1 MLPKHAAVRVDISEW
16 AIWGYLPI
24 LICLALVWRQG
35 IVLAQVSDS
44 TLKLKTGKDIFQA
57 ACVGCHGPEGKGM
70 PQSTT
75 GFTPPATFPDF
86 SDCNSTNRET
96 NRDWKSIIHLGGPAR
111 GFSEIMPSFT
121 EALTPDQIQ
130 KAVDYLRSFCTEAG

>member
-1 MLPKHAAVRVDISEW
+1 MLRTRAASGCIEISEW
-16 AIWGYLPI
+16 SIWGYLPVFV
-24 LICLALVWRQG
+24 CFAAVWCHG
-35 IVLAQVSDS
+35 IVRAQISDT
-44 TLKLKTGKDIFQA
+44 TLRLKTGKDIFQA

-86 SDCNSTNRET
+86 TDCNGTTREL
-96 NRDWKSIIHLGGPAR
+96 NRDWKAVIHNGGPAR

-121 EALTPDQIQ
+121 EALTADQIQ
-130 KAVDYLRSFCTEAG
+130 KAVDYLRSFCSES